1 MRLILA
7 SVLLHFDLEL
17 CSESDDWMDQ
27 QTHFLWDKKPLMVKL
42 KLVNGAH

>member
-17 CSESDDWMDQ
+17 SAETGDWMDHPCF
-27 QTHFLWDKKPLMVKL
+27 TLWEKGPLMVKL
-42 KLVNGAH
+42 KPAY